1 MAKIVKRRRGTTAEH
16 SVFTGAEGELTI
28 DLEKDTV
35 VVHDNLTAGGFALAR
50 EDLSNVN
57 LENKIGVQ
65 ELNLPAGTAGQFLQ
79 TDGAPGNLSFAT
91 IDVSTSAVGGDVT
104 GTVSN
109 IQLGPSVVG
118 TTELADAAVSES
130 KVLDDAITA
139 PKIADNSVGVGKINV
154 TDGTAGQVLTTT
166 GAGTLVFAD
175 SINEIIITPT
185 VGQTQF
191 SGLDYVIGR
200 MAVYLNGVK
209 LLNGT
214 DFTAN
219 DGTTMTL
226 TAGASATDKI
236 ELQIFA

>member
-1 MAKIVKRRRGTTAEH
+1 MKVDLIVDGLISLSYRD
-16 SVFTGAEGELTI
+16 SVPK
-28 DLEKDTV
+28 DLET
-35 VVHDNLTAGGFALAR
+35 
-50 EDLSNVN
+50 
-57 LENKIGVQ
+57 
-65 ELNLPAGTAGQFLQ
+65 
-79 TDGAPGNLSFAT
+79 
-91 IDVSTSAVGGDVT
+91 
-104 GTVSN
+104 
-109 IQLGPSVVG
+109 LGKSVCRI
-118 TTELADAAVSES
+118 VSES
-130 KVLDDAITA
+130 KILDDAITA
-139 PKIADNSVGVGKINV
+139 PKIADNSVGVGEINV
-154 TDGTAGQVLTTT
+154 TDGTAGQILCTT

-226 TAGASATDKI
+226 TAGATATDKI